1 MPMVQRHALESSMPG
16 GRERLWIF
24 ITFLFQWAE
33 HDIVYH
39 DTVRAS
45 GADDTGS
52 SMLRGSNMLWEA
64 IC

>member
-1 MPMVQRHALESSMPG
+1 MVQRHALESSMPG
-16 GRERLWIF
+16 GEGKAPDFYYL
-24 ITFLFQWAE
+24 LFQWAE
-33 HDIVYH
+33 HDTVYH

>member
-1 MPMVQRHALESSMPG
+1 MVQQRHALESLG
-16 GRERLWIF
+16 GRERLRIF

-33 HDIVYH
+33 HDTVYH